1 MLNKLTNRILIGY
14 CIPILFLSGV
24 GLTVYLTTLKISKLQ
39 DELQTEYKMLRAEE
53 ALTYGVSRMVRN
65 VRGYLVFPGDR
76 SYIQS
81 YNAGYQEFR
90 KAVDE
95 LQKLAADPNQKQAFE
110 ILNSEGDNYHKGAQE
125 VFRLVDEKK
134 LAEAIEKLKTLRFKQ
149 SDRAREDFIAQTDS
163 KLSQNTKTLN
173 DAQRTL
179 LVVIVVSTILS
190 VVATIITGLLITQP
204 LRQQLPGVINAAQ
217 RISEGDLTESI
228 EVMNDESEIAQLLAA
243 FRTMTQNL
251 NTLIRQVQK
260 SGIQVTTSSN
270 QIAASGKQLEAT
282 MSEQVNSTDRVAAIA
297 DEIVV
302 TSSQL
307 VKMLDEVEYK
317 SQTTAQAASESQK
330 DLLHMATAMETL
342 AVATSSISTKLGDI
356 NEKANNINSIIT
368 AITKVA
374 DQTNLLSLNA
384 AIEAEKAGEYGS
396 GFAVVAR
403 EIRRLADQTS
413 VATLDIE
420 TMVKEMQTAVSTG
433 VMEMDRFTK
442 QVKHSVEDVQNISV
456 KLESIIEQVQTL
468 NPYFKTVNS
477 SMEGQSQSAV
487 KINQSMVQLSE
498 ASSQTAASLRE
509 VNRAIAHLNEAVQIL
524 HSEISHFKVV
534 ADT

>member
-1 MLNKLTNRILIGY
+1 
-14 CIPILFLSGV
+14 
-24 GLTVYLTTLKISKLQ
+24 
-39 DELQTEYKMLRAEE
+39 MLRAEE
-53 ALTYGVSRMVRN
+53 ELTYAVSRMVRN
-65 VRGYLVFPGDR
+65 VRGYVVFPGER
-76 SYIQS
+76 SYIES
-81 YNAGYQEFR
+81 YNAGYQGYR
-90 KAVDE
+90 KAADE
-95 LQKLAADPNQKQAFE
+95 LQKLVADPKQKQAFE
-110 ILNSEGDNYHKGAQE
+110 ILDLEGDNYHKDAQE
-125 VFRLVDEKK
+125 VFRLVDDKK
-134 LAEAIEKLKTLRFKQ
+134 LAEAIEKLKLLRLRQ
-149 SDRAREDFIAQTDS
+149 SDRAREDFIAQADS

-179 LVVIVVSTILS
+179 LGVIVVSTILS

-204 LRQQLPGVINAAQ
+204 LRQQLPGVISVAQ
-217 RISEGDLTESI
+217 RISEGDLTETI
-228 EVMNDESEIAQLLAA
+228 EVTNDESEIAQLLAA

-251 NTLIRQVQK
+251 NTLICQVQE

-282 MSEQVNSTDRVAAIA
+282 MNEQVNSTNQVAAIA

-317 SQTTAQAASESQK
+317 SQTTAQAAGESQK
-330 DLLHMATAMETL
+330 DLLHMAKAMETL
-342 AVATSSISTKLGDI
+342 ADATSSISTKLADI

-384 AIEAEKAGEYGS
+384 AIEAEKAGEYGT

-420 TMVKEMQTAVSTG
+420 TMITEMQTAVSTG

-442 QVKHSVEDVQNISV
+442 QVKYSVEDVQNISI

-477 SMEGQSQSAV
+477 SMESQSKSAV

-498 ASSQTAASLRE
+498 TSLQTAVSLRE
-509 VNRAIAHLNEAVQIL
+509 VNRAIAHLNEAVKIL
-524 HSEISHFKVV
+524 HSEISYFKVV
-534 ADT
+534 ANTTY